1 MNVEEA
7 VVDGRA
13 TRWKKHNARRRRE
26 LVEDALRAIR
36 IHGAGVGMDEVAAT
50 AGTSKT
56 VLYRH
61 FGDRTGLYRAVV
73 EAVHEYILGQ
83 LTAPLSAA
91 SNLEPSELVRQLT
104 DVYLSL
110 VERDPEIYKFVITR
124 PLGNG
129 SDADP
134 VTGITG
140 KIGEEVSEAFRGW
153 LKKHDLDPRPAN
165 TWGYGVV
172 GFVWAIADKW
182 ITTGKQ
188 RPRAAIVE
196 FTARLFDPAF
206 AHQTGD
212 ET

>member
-1 MNVEEA
+1 MKTEEE
-7 VVDGRA
+7 VVDGRT
-13 TRWKKHNARRRRE
+13 TRWKKHNIRRRRA

-36 IHGAGVGMDEVAAT
+36 THGAGVGMDEVAAT

-73 EAVHEYILGQ
+73 ESVHEYILGQ
-83 LTAPLSAA
+83 LDAPLSAA
-91 SNLEPSELVRQLT
+91 DSIEPAELVRQLT
-104 DVYLSL
+104 DVYLSV

-124 PLGNG
+124 PLGD
-129 SDADP
+129 SPDADP

-140 KIGEEVSEAFRGW
+140 RIGQEVAEAFRAW
-153 LKKHDLDPRPAN
+153 LRRNGLDPRPAN

-188 RPRAAIVE
+188 RPRADIVE

-206 AHQTGD
+206 AHQLGV

>member
-1 MNVEEA
+1 MNVEEVA
-7 VVDGRA
+7 ADGRS

-26 LVEDALRAIR
+26 LVEYTLRAIR
-36 IHGAGVGMDEVAAT
+36 VHGAGVGMDEVAAT

-73 EAVHEYILGQ
+73 EAVHDFIHEQ
-83 LTAPLSAA
+83 LTPPLSAA
-91 SNLEPSELVRQLT
+91 STIEPAELVRRLT

-110 VERDPEIYKFVITR
+110 VERDPEIYRFVITR
-124 PLGNG
+124 PLDDDP
-129 SDADP
+129 DADP

-140 KIGEEVSEAFRGW
+140 KIGEEVSAAFRVW
-153 LKKHDLDPRPAN
+153 LKRHGLDPRPAN

-182 ITTGKQ
+182 ITTGQQ
-188 RPRAAIVE
+188 RPRADIVE
-196 FTARLFDPAF
+196 FTSRLFDPAF
-206 AHQTGD
+206 THQIGA